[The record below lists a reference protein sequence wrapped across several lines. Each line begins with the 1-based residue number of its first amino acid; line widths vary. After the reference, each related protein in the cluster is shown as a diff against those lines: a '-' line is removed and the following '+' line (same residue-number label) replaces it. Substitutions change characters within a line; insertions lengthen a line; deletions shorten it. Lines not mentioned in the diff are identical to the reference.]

1 MKIFIINGPN
11 LNMLGKREPGIYG
24 SDTLESINEELSV
37 LCKELGVEPEFYQSN
52 CEGELI
58 DIIHSAREKADGIV
72 LNAGAYTHYSI
83 AIRDAISASETPC
96 VEVHLSNVHKREE
109 FRHQSVISAVCE
121 GVICGFGKDSYR
133 LAVMALAKSKGK
145 GTTKCILQKE

>member
-1 MKIFIINGPN
+1 MKLFVINGPN
-11 LNMLGKREPGIYG
+11 LDMLGKREPTIYG
-24 SDTLESINEELSV
+24 ADTLESINAELSDI
-37 LCKELGVEPEFYQSN
+37 CRELGIEVEFYQSN
-52 CEGELI
+52 SEGALI
-58 DIIHSAREKADGIV
+58 DIIHSARENADGIV

-109 FRHQSVISAVCE
+109 FRHKSVISAVCE

-133 LAVMALAKSKGK
+133 LAVLALHNKLKD
-145 GTTKCILQKE
+145 

>member
-1 MKIFIINGPN
+1 MKIFVINGPN
-11 LNMLGKREPGIYG
+11 LNMLGKREPEIYG
-24 SDTLESINEELSV
+24 ADTLESINAELSD
-37 LCKELGVEPEFYQSN
+37 LCGKLGVEAEFYQSN

-83 AIRDAISASETPC
+83 AIRDAISACEKPC
-96 VEVHLSNVHKREE
+96 IEVHLSNVHKREE
-109 FRHQSVISAVCE
+109 FRHKSVISAVCE

-133 LAVMALAKSKGK
+133 LAIIALAGK
-145 GTTKCILQKE
+145 

>member
-1 MKIFIINGPN
+1 MKLFVVNGPN
-11 LNMLGKREPGIYG
+11 LDMLGKREPTIYG
-24 SDTLESINEELSV
+24 ADTLDSINAELAEI
-37 LCKELGVEPEFYQSN
+37 CRELGIEVEFYQSN
-52 CEGELI
+52 SEGALI
-58 DIIHSAREKADGIV
+58 DIIHSARENADGIV

-109 FRHQSVISAVCE
+109 FRHKSVISAVCE

-133 LAVMALAKSKGK
+133 LAVLALHNKLKD
-145 GTTKCILQKE
+145 